1 MPMMT
6 SIDPGVLGVVYKANP
21 EDTKLTTQEFAV
33 GRGVLEVGNDTSKVL
48 IDMLVSAENLD
59 KDKAETAKQ
68 NALKLMEKYK

>member
-1 MPMMT
+1 MMT
-6 SIDPGVLGVVYKANP
+6 SIDPGVLVVVYKANP